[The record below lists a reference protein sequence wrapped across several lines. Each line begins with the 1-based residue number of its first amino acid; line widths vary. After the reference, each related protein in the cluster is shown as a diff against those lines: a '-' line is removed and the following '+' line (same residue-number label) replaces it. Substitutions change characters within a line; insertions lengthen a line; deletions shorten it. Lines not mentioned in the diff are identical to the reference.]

1 MVITRFAPSPTGSL
15 HVGGARTALF
25 NWLWARHNDGRF
37 ILRIEDTDRERHQE
51 EAVGSIISDLQWLD
65 LNWDGDI
72 YFQSERLS
80 IYNTFVDQLLQKNI
94 AYVKSDT
101 DAVFLSV
108 PKNQE
113 ITIYDTIVGNVT
125 VKTKNLN
132 NFVIRKSNGFPT
144 YNFACVVDDYLMEIT
159 HIIRGQEHLNNC
171 APQQIIRD
179 ALGIPVC
186 PLYSHVSII
195 LNMDGSKMS
204 KRDNGSVSVKDYRD
218 SGILSKAL
226 LNYLVL
232 LGWSIDGSRE
242 LITLEE
248 LIKIFSI
255 KRLRKSNSKFD
266 NKKLQSFNR
275 KYKNGQ

>member
-1 MVITRFAPSPTGSL
+1 
-15 HVGGARTALF
+15 
-25 NWLWARHNDGRF
+25 
-37 ILRIEDTDRERHQE
+37 
-51 EAVGSIISDLQWLD
+51 
-65 LNWDGDI
+65 
-72 YFQSERLS
+72 
-80 IYNTFVDQLLQKNI
+80 
-94 AYVKSDT
+94 
-101 DAVFLSV
+101 
-108 PKNQE
+108 
-113 ITIYDTIVGNVT
+113 
-125 VKTKNLN
+125 
-132 NFVIRKSNGFPT
+132 
-144 YNFACVVDDYLMEIT
+144 
-159 HIIRGQEHLNNC
+159 
-171 APQQIIRD
+171 
-179 ALGIPVC
+179 
-186 PLYSHVSII
+186 
-195 LNMDGSKMS
+195 MS

>member
-159 HIIRGQEHLNNC
+159 HIIRGQEHLNNW
-171 APQQIIRD
+171 ALQQISRD
-179 ALGIPVC
+179 SLGIQVC
-186 PLYSHVSII
+186 P
-195 LNMDGSKMS
+195 
-204 KRDNGSVSVKDYRD
+204 
-218 SGILSKAL
+218 
-226 LNYLVL
+226 
-232 LGWSIDGSRE
+232 
-242 LITLEE
+242 
-248 LIKIFSI
+248 
-255 KRLRKSNSKFD
+255 
-266 NKKLQSFNR
+266 
-275 KYKNGQ
+275 